1 MKLTR
6 LRKVTVKGLDHQ
18 PLLAELQRC
27 IKPDVEIKVELG
39 RVEERCKILPWPK
52 P

>member
-6 LRKVTVKGLDHQ
+6 LRKVTVKGLDYKS
-18 PLLAELQRC
+18 LLEELQKCFR
-27 IKPDVEIKVELG
+27 PNVEICVELG
-39 RVEERCKILPWPK
+39 SVEERCKIRPK